1 MAPFALEVTRFGFS
15 LAGLLSPGFAGRLAF
30 SLFCRTPSRRPKDGK
45 AASALARG
53 AEQLAGAERI
63 VLPISRGTVAARR
76 LGAASTD
83 APRVLIV
90 HGWGSRAEYLAR
102 LAADLHKAGAE
113 VVLLDLPGHGHSSG
127 RHLNLRLAAEAICAV
142 QERLGFFDVAIGHS
156 FGGAAVMTAI
166 GGIFPGAC
174 RFEPGRVVLL
184 AAPSNIHW
192 VIDGFCGMLKLR
204 PSVRRAMVKRAEAVA
219 GCPVDALDT
228 VPIAARIGREILVLH
243 AEEDKEVHAEHARRL
258 ESAGSHVAVRWA
270 NGLGH
275 RRIVAVPDVIAEI
288 ASFVF
293 DDGAGIADE
302 PEQRLSSSC

>member
-15 LAGLLSPGFAGRLAF
+15 LAGLLSPGFSGRLAF
-30 SLFCRTPSRRPKDGK
+30 SLFCRTPPRRPKDGK
-45 AASALARG
+45 AASALASG

-63 VLPISRGTVAARR
+63 VLPISRGTVAVRR
-76 LGAASTD
+76 LGAASTA
-83 APRVLIV
+83 APRVLLV

-102 LAADLHKAGAE
+102 LATELHRAGAE
-113 VVLLDLPGHGHSSG
+113 VVLVDLPGHGHSTG
-127 RHLNLRLAAEAICAV
+127 RQLNLRLAAEAICAV

-166 GGIFPGAC
+166 GGVFPGVC

-204 PSVRRAMVKRAEAVA
+204 PSVRRSMVKRAEAVA

-228 VPIAARIGREILVLH
+228 VPIAARIGRDVLVLH
-243 AEEDKEVHAEHARRL
+243 AQEDKEVHAEHARRL
-258 ESAGSHVAVRWA
+258 ESTGAHVTVRWA
-270 NGLGH
+270 NGFGH
-275 RRIVAVPDVIAEI
+275 RRIVAAPDVTAEI

-293 DDGAGIADE
+293 DDGKEIEDE
-302 PEQRLSSSC
+302 PALRLSSSC

>member
-1 MAPFALEVTRFGFS
+1 MASFALEVTRFGFS
-15 LAGLLSPGFAGRLAF
+15 FAGFVSPDLAGRLAF
-30 SLFCRTPSRRPKDGK
+30 SLFCRTPPRRPKDGK
-45 AASALARG
+45 AVSALASG
-53 AEQLAGAERI
+53 AEQLTGAERI
-63 VLPISRGTVAARR
+63 MLPVSSGNIAARR
-76 LGAASTD
+76 LGAENAD

-90 HGWGSRAEYLAR
+90 HGWGSRAEYLAT
-102 LAADLHKAGAE
+102 LATGLHRGGAE

-127 RHLNLRLAAEAICAV
+127 RLLNLRLAAEAICAV

-166 GGIFPGAC
+166 GGVFPGAC

-204 PSVRRAMVKRAEAVA
+204 PAVRQAMVKRAEAVA

-228 VPIAARIGREILVLH
+228 VPIAARIGRDILVLH
-243 AEEDKEVHAEHARRL
+243 AEEDKEVRAEHARRL
-258 ESAGSHVAVRWA
+258 EGAGNHVTVRWA

-275 RRIVAVPDVIAEI
+275 RRIVAAPEIIAEV

-293 DDGAGIADE
+293 DDNEGIADE
-302 PEQRLSSSC
+302 PEWRLSSSR